1 MTTLDEKHVLI
12 KIVNL
17 HSNKPES
24 SNVHLHFFAP
34 LSIMHNE
41 NEGSI
46 LLYISQPINAC
57 IAKIMIANILDF
69 LGDVMEAWKKA
80 WVDFIL
86 IRSRSLKILS
96 SIVAYWVALLIT
108 CSKYAQ

>member
-1 MTTLDEKHVLI
+1 MTTLDAKHVLI

-17 HSNKPES
+17 QSNKLES

-41 NEGSI
+41 NEASI
-46 LLYISQPINAC
+46 LLYISQLVHAC
-57 IAKIMIANILDF
+57 IVKITIANILDF
-69 LGDVMEAWKKA
+69 FGHVMEAWRDA

-86 IRSRSLKILS
+86 IKSRSLKILS
-96 SIVAYWVALLIT
+96 SLVAYWVALLMT
-108 CSKYAQ
+108 CLKYAP